1 MAGAP
6 DQGRAYQQQALEHFR
21 RADDLPGQA
30 FAHLAASLAYGWAGD
45 LAEAVKQG
53 EAALALYRETGDQT
67 RQGWPLAGLGECHA
81 YLENYDMARSY
92 ARQALQITPE
102 DGDPIT
108 LASAW
113 HALGLVHSRLG
124 EPREAVSCYQHAL
137 VFARKRQNSMARKW
151 LVIVLADL
159 GDACQANS
167 DLPAAAEAW
176 RQALQVLDD
185 LRLPDDMGIR
195 ARLEQAGLELPDS
208 MGARARPHQANP
220 TG

>member
-1 MAGAP
+1 
-6 DQGRAYQQQALEHFR
+6 
-21 RADDLPGQA
+21 
-30 FAHLAASLAYGWAGD
+30 
-45 LAEAVKQG
+45 
-53 EAALALYRETGDQT
+53 
-67 RQGWPLAGLGECHA
+67 
-81 YLENYDMARSY
+81 
-92 ARQALQITPE
+92 
-102 DGDPIT
+102 
-108 LASAW
+108 
-113 HALGLVHSRLG
+113 
-124 EPREAVSCYQHAL
+124 
-137 VFARKRQNSMARKW
+137 MARKW